1 MVHGQ
6 GLRVRLFCLRFGFW
20 FCVALHSCTLRVL
33 VSVMAKHFAALQSA
47 GALLCLG
54 LGLELN

>member
-1 MVHGQ
+1 M
-6 GLRVRLFCLRFGFW
+6 RVFCLRFGFW

-54 LGLELN
+54 LGLELD